1 MGGPGDH
8 RELPEIMQLSDAD
21 PASLPGFTRTF
32 APGKLTLGLSP
43 VTPDG
48 DLDRQVRLTR
58 AAEDAGFAAV
68 WCRDIPLNVETFGDV
83 GQIHDPFIYLT
94 WLAAHTSTIALGTA
108 AVVLPLAHPL
118 LLAKRSAGLDRIS
131 GGRFLM
137 GVASGDRPEEFAAFG
152 LDKGERGEIFRE
164 NLETLRRGWET
175 RMRPVKWSRGRM
187 GGAEVVPKPSASGVP
202 VLAVGSCLQTTEFNA
217 AHTDGWLTYHRD
229 LPAQKIMVD
238 RWRASCEDQGL
249 GFRPVGESLWIDLC
263 EDADYPAEGR
273 DFGFRLGRNA
283 LLELL
288 DSQRELGLNHVSI
301 SLRHGDRPVEDAL
314 AELAECVVPEFP
326 ALG

>member
-1 MGGPGDH
+1 
-8 RELPEIMQLSDAD
+8 MQTSDAA
-21 PASLPGFTRTF
+21 PTTLRGWGRSF
-32 APGKLTLGLSP
+32 AEGRLTLGLSP

-48 DLDRQVRLTR
+48 DLERQVSLTQ

-83 GQIHDPFIYLT
+83 GQIHDPFMYLT
-94 WLAAHTSTIALGTA
+94 WLAAHTERIALGTA

-131 GGRFLM
+131 DGRFLM
-137 GVASGDRPEEFAAFG
+137 GVATGDRPEEFAAFG
-152 LDKGERGEIFRE
+152 MDKGERGEVFRE
-164 NLETLRRGWET
+164 NLEVLKKGWT
-175 RMRPVKWSRGRM
+175 SQMRPVRWSRGRM
-187 GGAEVVPKPSASGVP
+187 GGAEVVPKPTASGVP

-217 AHTDGWLTYHRD
+217 VHTDGWLTYHRNLHD
-229 LPAQKIMVD
+229 QKVAVD
-238 RWRASCEDQGL
+238 KWRAACADQEL
-249 GFRPVGESLWIDLC
+249 GFRPVGESLWIDLA
-263 EDADYPAEGR
+263 EDPTYPAEGR

-288 DSQRELGLNHVSI
+288 ESQQELGLNHVILSI
-301 SLRHGDRPVEDAL
+301 RHGNSPVEDAL
-314 AELAECVVPEFP
+314 AEIAEYVVPEFP

>member
-1 MGGPGDH
+1 
-8 RELPEIMQLSDAD
+8 MQTSDAA
-21 PASLPGFTRTF
+21 PTTLRGWGRSFTEGR
-32 APGKLTLGLSP
+32 LTLGLSP

-48 DLDRQVRLTR
+48 DLERQVSLTQ

-83 GQIHDPFIYLT
+83 GQIHDPFVYLT
-94 WLAAHTSTIALGTA
+94 WLAAHTESIALGTA

-131 GGRFLM
+131 DGRFLM
-137 GVASGDRPEEFAAFG
+137 GVATGDRPEEFAAFG
-152 LDKGERGEIFRE
+152 MDKGERGEVFRE
-164 NLETLRRGWET
+164 NLEVLKKGWT
-175 RMRPVKWSRGRM
+175 SQMRPVRWSRGRM
-187 GGAEVVPKPSASGVP
+187 GGAEVVPKPTASGVP

-217 AHTDGWLTYHRD
+217 AHTDGWLTYHRNLHD
-229 LPAQKIMVD
+229 QKVAVD
-238 RWRASCEDQGL
+238 KWRAACADQEL
-249 GFRPVGESLWIDLC
+249 GFRPVGESLWIDLA
-263 EDADYPAEGR
+263 EDPTYPAEGR

-288 DSQRELGLNHVSI
+288 ESQQELGLNHVILSI
-301 SLRHGDRPVEDAL
+301 RHGNRPVEDAL
-314 AELAECVVPEFP
+314 AEIAEYVVPEFP

>member
-1 MGGPGDH
+1 MGERPA
-8 RELPEIMQLSDAD
+8 IMQLSE
-21 PASLPGFTRTF
+21 ASPTTLPGWTRTF

-58 AAEDAGFAAV
+58 AAEDAGVAAV
-68 WCRDIPLNVETFGDV
+68 WARDIPLNVETFGDV
-83 GQIHDPFIYLT
+83 GQIHDPFLYLT
-94 WLAAHTSTIALGTA
+94 WLAAHTDRIALGTA

-164 NLETLRRGWET
+164 HLEVLKKGWST
-175 RMRPVKWSRGRM
+175 RMRPVRWSRGRM
-187 GGAEVVPKPSASGVP
+187 GGAEVVPKPTARSVP
-202 VLAVGSCLQTTEFNA
+202 LLAVGSCLQTTEFNA
-217 AHTDGWLTYHRD
+217 SHTDGWMTYHRD
-229 LPAQKIMVD
+229 LPAQKVMVD
-238 RWRASCEDQGL
+238 RWRASCQAQGL
-249 GFRPVGESLWIDLC
+249 GFRPVSESLWIDLA
-263 EDADYPAEGR
+263 EDPTYPAEGR
-273 DFGFRLGRNA
+273 DFGYRLGRNA

-288 DSQRELGLNHVSI
+288 SSQRDLGLNHVCL
-301 SLRHGDRPVEDAL
+301 SLRHGGRPVEDSL
-314 AELAECVVPEFP
+314 AELAEYVVPEFP

>member
-1 MGGPGDH
+1 MAD
-8 RELPEIMQLSDAD
+8 LPEIMRLSDAE
-21 PASLPGFTRTF
+21 PTTVPGWRRTF
-32 APGKLTLGLSP
+32 ADGRLTLGFSP

-58 AAEDAGFAAV
+58 TAEDAGIAAV

-83 GQIHDPFIYLT
+83 GQIHDPFMYLT

-108 AVVLPLAHPL
+108 AVVLPLTHPL

-164 NLETLRRGWET
+164 NLAVLRSGWET
-175 RMRPVKWSRGRM
+175 RMRPVTWSRGRM
-187 GGAEVVPKPSASGVP
+187 GGAEVVPKPSARGVP

-217 AHTDGWLTYHRD
+217 AHTEGWLTYHRN
-229 LPAQKIMVD
+229 LPAQKVMVD
-238 RWRASCEDQGL
+238 RWRESCAEQGL
-249 GFRPVGESLWIDLC
+249 GFRPVGESLWIDLV
-263 EDADYPAEGR
+263 EDPAYPAEGR
-273 DFGFRLGRNA
+273 DFGFRLGRDA

-288 DSQRELGLNHVSI
+288 GSQRDLGLNHVII

-314 AELAECVVPEFP
+314 AELAEYVVPEFP